1 MATDLLL
8 YFKRVIKTQMCII
21 LFSILGQLE
30 FEFSFFLQSVLFFI
44 GHVNIFLLLFFIQL
58 WFDLWFSVRLAKLNA
73 NFWTIFTMHL
83 WIGTVFLKNLVS
95 DCMQY
100 HPKNSSIL
108 YFHFD
113 FSFFLCSS
121 QLDDSALCRH
131 WVFSPQSTLAVKRSS
146 SGNVCCNESQCVTIG
161 HNRSQYITLFYNMS
175 QRNESQWITYRYN
188 DFYIVLKCA
197 RMCHNVISS
206 LENVYIS
213 FKRGEERRRW
223 NFMFTKS

>member
-1 MATDLLL
+1 M
-8 YFKRVIKTQMCII
+8 I
-21 LFSILGQLE
+21 LCKVCHTESQ
-30 FEFSFFLQSVLFFI
+30 
-44 GHVNIFLLLFFIQL
+44 
-58 WFDLWFSVRLAKLNA
+58 
-73 NFWTIFTMHL
+73 FWAIFTMHL
-83 WIGTVFLKNLVS
+83 WIGTVFLKILVS

-100 HPKNSSIL
+100 YPKNSSTL

-161 HNRSQYITLFYNMS
+161 HNRSQYITLCYNMS
-175 QRNESQWITYRYN
+175 QCNGSQWVTYRYN

-197 RMCHNVISS
+197 RMCHNEISS

>member
-1 MATDLLL
+1 MRPTTFPLFLFQPILWMATDLIL

-30 FEFSFFLQSVLFFI
+30 FEFSFFLQSVLS
-44 GHVNIFLLLFFIQL
+44 LLLAMSIFFYSCFFIQL
-58 WFDLWFSVRLAKLNA
+58 WFDLWFCVRFAILKA
-73 NFWTIFTMHL
+73 NFEPFSLCIFGL
-83 WIGTVFLKNLVS
+83 EPFLLKVLVPG
-95 DCMQY
+95 CMQY

-146 SGNVCCNESQCVTIG
+146 SGNVCCNELQCVTIG
-161 HNRSQYITLFYNMS
+161 HNTLQCVILCCYNRSQCITIS
-175 QRNESQWITYRYN
+175 
-188 DFYIVLKCA
+188 
-197 RMCHNVISS
+197 HNGTMI
-206 LENVYIS
+206 
-213 FKRGEERRRW
+213 
-223 NFMFTKS
+223 FTLC